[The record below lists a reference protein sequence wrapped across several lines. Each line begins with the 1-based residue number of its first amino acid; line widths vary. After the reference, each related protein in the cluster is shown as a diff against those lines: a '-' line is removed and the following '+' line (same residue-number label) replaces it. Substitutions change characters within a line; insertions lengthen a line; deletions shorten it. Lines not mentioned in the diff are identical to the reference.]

1 MPQTR
6 EIELHLQEGFAGEAV
21 EITLDGAPLARVV
34 ARTRM
39 QLGLAHV
46 ERFAARAGQV
56 LALAIPER
64 GLAARLV
71 LDAASPFVTANL
83 VGAELRL
90 AHPEG
95 PPRYA

>member
-1 MPQTR
+1 VPQTR
-6 EIELHLQEGFAGEAV
+6 EIELHLQEGFGGETV
-21 EITLDGAPLARVV
+21 EIALDDAPLARVA

-46 ERFAARAGQV
+46 ERLQARAGQTLSV
-56 LALAIPER
+56 AIPQKH
-64 GLAARLV
+64 LAARLV

-83 VGAELRL
+83 VGGELRL
-90 AHPEG
+90 AHPQE

>member
-1 MPQTR
+1 MR

-21 EITLDGAPLARVV
+21 EVTLDGAPLARVV

-46 ERFAARAGQV
+46 ERLQARAGQV
-56 LALAIPER
+56 LALAIAGR
-64 GLAARLV
+64 GLAAGLV

-83 VGAELRL
+83 IGAELRL
-90 AHPEG
+90 THQQE